1 MRKEEESLNCPLVVS
16 CGKKRAQGEIL
27 NGAKKTTHTLAY
39 GHTFRNTPDPIWTRK
54 LSLWGPGKYRGGGP
68 RGKTFGCCR
77 LFAWEVMKKTR
88 RRKEK
93 REEKRN
99 ACFTHECIFCQMT
112 NMTLITFSPL
122 LTRGVSSR
130 LIFVKTDTNWSKA
143 EQKNSKTETKKIN
156 ALMENGNHPV

>member
-1 MRKEEESLNCPLVVS
+1 M
-16 CGKKRAQGEIL
+16 KRARFFHRLKNEKKMQFHCGMKSAPFTRL
-27 NGAKKTTHTLAY
+27 NGINCDKNKTKTSYHTFAY

-112 NMTLITFSPL
+112 NMTSLTFSPL

-130 LIFVKTDTNWSKA
+130 LIFCKDGHKLKQSRTK
-143 EQKNSKTETKKIN
+143 EQ
-156 ALMENGNHPV
+156 